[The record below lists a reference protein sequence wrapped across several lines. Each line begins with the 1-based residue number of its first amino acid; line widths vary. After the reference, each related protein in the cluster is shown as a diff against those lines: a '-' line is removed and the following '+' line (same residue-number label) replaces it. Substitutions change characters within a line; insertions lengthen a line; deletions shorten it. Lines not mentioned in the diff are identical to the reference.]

1 MGRPMTRRPKISGR
15 STIVD
20 VAQEAD
26 VSRQTVSRVVA
37 NHPRVAPETRLR
49 VKDAIE
55 KLSYR
60 PNRMARA
67 LVTRT
72 SLTFGFAT
80 VDMQDPHFGDT
91 CAGMQLAAREHGY
104 FLVITELDTNDNGG
118 MGTLETLLTLGVD
131 GVALFPSLLDD
142 ETLEQF
148 AATSGC
154 PVVVIG
160 RKSKIPNI
168 VSIAM
173 DETAA
178 AELVIGHL
186 VDCGRKRVGI
196 LMNEMFPGVV
206 HDRYVAL
213 HREIKRRTGLET
225 PPVEA
230 GRPKIDE
237 GRTAARTLLEKNPD
251 IDAVVAFNDTMAM
264 GTLLA
269 CGDLGLRV
277 PLDIAVVGYD
287 GIPFG
292 AITNPPLTTIVQD
305 SIGMAE
311 AAFMALLTCLKDGS
325 PADGDVRLWTPE
337 LLVRGSTASAS

>member
-1 MGRPMTRRPKISGR
+1 MVRR
-15 STIVD
+15 STIID

-37 NHPRVAPETRLR
+37 DHPRVAPETRLR

-55 KLSYR
+55 KLGYR

-80 VDMQDPHFGDT
+80 VDMQDLHFGDT
-91 CAGMQLAAREHGY
+91 CAGMQAVAREHGY
-104 FLVITELDTNDNGG
+104 YLVVTELDTNDNGG

-131 GVALFPSLLDD
+131 GVALFPSLLSDRD
-142 ETLEQF
+142 LEQF

-160 RKSKIPNI
+160 RASRIPNI

-178 AELVIGHL
+178 AELVVSHL
-186 VDCGRKRVGI
+186 VGGGKGRIGV
-196 LMNEMFPGVV
+196 LMNEMFPEVV
-206 HDRYVAL
+206 HGRYLAL
-213 HREIKRRTGLET
+213 QRAIEHHTGVES

-230 GRPKIDE
+230 DRPKIDE
-237 GRTAARTLLEKNPD
+237 GRNAARILLKKNPD
-251 IDAVVAFNDTMAM
+251 LDAVVAFNDTMAM
-264 GTLLA
+264 GALLA
-269 CGDLGLRV
+269 CNDLGFSV
-277 PLDIAVVGYD
+277 PQDVAVVGYD

-292 AITNPPLTTIVQD
+292 AIASPALSTIVQD

-311 AAFMALLTCLKDGS
+311 AAFRALLTCMKEGS
-325 PADGDVRLWTPE
+325 PPDGEVRLWKPE
-337 LLVRGSTASAS
+337 LLIRDSTVSVAPTL